1 MDLGGGCQL
10 AQERSVQDQFCES
23 DCSEG
28 IVQYLLML
36 KSMDFRTLQHL
47 IKLLQDYSVI
57 Q

>member
-1 MDLGGGCQL
+1 M
-10 AQERSVQDQFCES
+10 QDQFCES

-36 KSMDFRTLQHL
+36 KSTDFRTLQHL
-47 IKLLQDYSVI
+47 IKLLQDYNII